1 MQIGDLISL
10 GFDRVTDLLRHLRVR
25 RAVEQDATGIAEQ
38 ARRPVGD
45 NQRADETGKRIH
57 PEPTE
62 AARQHQSDNHQNGYR
77 RIGQNVNDCRT
88 HIIVA
93 VVRDISMYV
102 LVGMRVIVVVIMLM
116 LMIMMVTP

>member
-45 NQRADETGKRIH
+45 DQRADETGKRIH

-62 AARQHQSDNHQNGYR
+62 AARQHQSDNHQNGYG

-93 VVRDISMYV
+93 VVRDISMC
-102 LVGMRVIVVVIMLM
+102 VIVVVIMLM
-116 LMIMMVTP
+116 IVTA

>member
-77 RIGQNVNDCRT
+77 RIGQNVNGCRT

-102 LVGMRVIVVVIMLM
+102 LVGMRVVVIMLM
-116 LMIMMVTP
+116 IMIMMVTA